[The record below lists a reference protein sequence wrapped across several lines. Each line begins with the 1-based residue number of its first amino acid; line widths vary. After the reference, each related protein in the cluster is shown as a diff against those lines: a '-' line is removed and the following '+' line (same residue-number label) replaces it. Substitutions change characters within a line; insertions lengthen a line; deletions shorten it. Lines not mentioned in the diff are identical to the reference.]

1 MCQEYRILGQQRLGN
16 CKHQT
21 ENSNNSSSGCNVFT
35 CKCDEGILQLNL
47 PQSWQARLKA
57 ADIDSDKLWNVAG
70 CLFWHP
76 ALRRPCGLTGETE
89 KGWDLK
95 MSPKTNSTVISEYL
109 EIHTSNWYFWY
120 KSGIYPTLQL
130 GGMCNQY
137 KISWSFNSV
146 FDHPIY
152 FILTLPWSTY
162 YLSKFGE

>member
-1 MCQEYRILGQQRLGN
+1 MCQEDRILGQQRLGN

-95 MSPKTNSTVISEYL
+95 MSRKNKQHSDKWIFGDRHFNFFYIKVVYILLCNWEGCVINTKL
-109 EIHTSNWYFWY
+109 ADHLIVFLTTLFTSSWL
-120 KSGIYPTLQL
+120 YPGQL
-130 GGMCNQY
+130 
-137 KISWSFNSV
+137 
-146 FDHPIY
+146 
-152 FILTLPWSTY
+152 TT
-162 YLSKFGE
+162 